1 MQRWWLP
8 LVSVLIIG
16 TAGVFYMGIRTYKD
30 APPLAAFVDAGGKAL
45 FDGDDI
51 RAGQLVFRKYALMD
65 YGSMFGDGAA
75 RGPDFSAEALHT
87 IALTMQANATGGA
100 GAGAGAGAA
109 GAADADAVRAR
120 VQRAL
125 KDMLPLEGNR
135 VLCPDGFAAGF
146 AAVERHL
153 QERFNGSGPQA
164 FNPPHYIKDN
174 AELHSL
180 AAFFTWSAWV
190 CVAKRPGSDASWTH
204 NWPYDPEAGNV
215 PGASIMLWSVVGL
228 LALVAALGGVLWVHG
243 RTGGTFPWSES
254 NHRETPVTESIL
266 AGTDPT
272 RLQAATH
279 KFFAVAAVLFVLQV
293 VAGVLTVHDFLGLT
307 NIFGVDVASLVPV
320 TISRSW
326 HIQLAILWIST
337 CWIGAAIYLLPSV
350 SRAQPRHQV
359 TLVNIVFALLVVV
372 TLGSVVGNY
381 MGPKGMLGG
390 LWNLLGH
397 QGWEMVELGRLWQ
410 WVLMAALVL
419 WMCVVVRGAKPA
431 MQGEPPWSMSWWLV
445 YAVCAIPL
453 LFTAGFVARE
463 DTNFV
468 IADFWRWCVI
478 HMWAEAFFEVF
489 TTVIVAWMMHKM
501 GLVPRSSAV
510 RIVYLSVLLYLGS
523 GILGI
528 SHNFY
533 WNAKPMATLAIGS
546 VFSTM
551 QVVPLILLAL
561 EAWRFRRLPQ
571 EALRA
576 GASGANGS
584 ASGSSGN
591 FAHGEAFLFLLGVN
605 FWNFLGAGVFGL
617 IINLPI
623 MNYYEHG
630 TYLTVNHGHAA
641 LMGVYGNLAIA
652 AMLWCTRGLVHGE
665 RWSPRLLRF
674 IFWSINLGLLLML
687 VLDTLPLGLIQFHE
701 VTAAGLWSARSSAFV
716 EGDTFQT
723 LTWLRAVG
731 GWIFFFGGV
740 LPLAW
745 FMATRFHF
753 GKRATVADEVLQPNR
768 ATAAVTESSTAR

>member
-30 APPLAAFVDAGGKAL
+30 APPLAEFVDAEGRTVL
-45 FDGDDI
+45 DGDDI

-87 IALTMQANATGGA
+87 IALTMQAKAGGPGVVA
-100 GAGAGAGAA
+100 GSV
-109 GAADADAVRAR
+109 DADAVRAKVQRDLKNMLPDAHNR
-120 VQRAL
+120 VQ
-125 KDMLPLEGNR
+125 
-135 VLCPDGFAAGF
+135 CPDGFVRGF
-146 AAVERHL
+146 ATVEVQL
-153 QERFNGSGPQA
+153 LERFNSTGPQA
-164 FNPPHYIKDN
+164 FNPPLYIKDN

-190 CVAKRPGSDASWTH
+190 CAAKRPGSDASWTH

-228 LALVAALGGVLWVHG
+228 LALAAALGGVLWVHG
-243 RTGGTFPWSES
+243 RTGGAFPWSES
-254 NHRETPVTESIL
+254 NHRETPVTEKIL

-279 KFFAVAAVLFVLQV
+279 KYFAVAAILFVLQV

-307 NIFGVDVASLVPV
+307 NIFGVDVAALVPM
-320 TISRSW
+320 TITRSW

-337 CWIGAAIYLLPSV
+337 CWMGAAIYLLPSV
-350 SRAQPRHQV
+350 SRAQPKNQV
-359 TLVNIVFALLVVV
+359 ALVNTIFALLVVV
-372 TLGSVVGNY
+372 TAGTLIGNY
-381 MGPKGMLGG
+381 MGPKGMLGD
-390 LWNLLGH
+390 LWNLLGN

-410 WVLMAALVL
+410 WVLMGALVL

-453 LFTAGFVARE
+453 LFSAGFVARE

-489 TTVIVAWMMHKM
+489 TTVIVAWMMHRM

-546 VFSTM
+546 VFSTL

-571 EALRA
+571 DALR
-576 GASGANGS
+576 STGS
-584 ASGSSGN
+584 ADN

-652 AMLWCTRGLVHGE
+652 AMLWCTRGLVRAD
-665 RWSPRLLRF
+665 RWSPRMLRF

-701 VTAAGLWSARSSAFV
+701 VTASGLWSARSAAFV

-731 GWIFFFGGV
+731 GWLFFFGGV
-740 LPLAW
+740 MPLAW

-753 GKRATVADEVLQPNR
+753 AKRAAIADEVLQANR
-768 ATAAVTESSTAR
+768 APQAAAHSARG